1 MTQEGKYIY
10 GFISTK
16 EQKTF
21 GSIGI
26 EQGDVYFFPYKD
38 IAAVV
43 SDLPLIQFNSLPRE
57 TLLRNLAI
65 YQAVIE
71 NVMKSH
77 HIIPVKFGTII
88 KGEEDLKKILEKGYG
103 RINTNLKEM
112 ENKIELDVA
121 ALWSDM
127 ETVLKEIA
135 EEEEIKRLKEE
146 AVSKPPEQV
155 FEIKIQLGKLVKD
168 TLDKKR
174 EQCASQLSDVLKKD
188 AENYRSHAVMDDSMI
203 MNTAFLIDKD
213 RQETFET
220 KVDQLDKQYNGGI
233 NFRIVGPLPPY
244 SFITLE
250 MKKVEFGE
258 LNQAREMLGLGEE
271 ATISEIKDIYRELS
285 KKFHPDK
292 YPGDQEAQ
300 KRFEK
305 ITKAYQIITDYCQGG
320 QCSFKEADVRD
331 WLDVRESVPARNA
344 LACEAGGVG
353 G

>member
-1 MTQEGKYIY
+1 MTQEGKFIY
-10 GFISTK
+10 GFISTN
-16 EQKTF
+16 EQKNL

-43 SDLPLIQFNSLPRE
+43 SDLPLIQFDSLPKE
-57 TLLRNLAI
+57 TLLRNLAV

-71 NVMKSH
+71 MVMKSH
-77 HIIPVKFGTII
+77 HIIPMKFGTVAQ
-88 KGEEDLKKILEKGYG
+88 GEEDLKKMLEKGYG
-103 RINTNLKEM
+103 QINTNLKEM

-121 ALWSDM
+121 ALWSNM

-168 TLDKKR
+168 TLDRKR
-174 EQCASQLSDVLKKD
+174 EECASQLLDVLKKE
-188 AENYRSHAVMDDSMI
+188 AEIYHSHAVMDDSMI

-213 RQETFET
+213 RQETFES

-244 SFITLE
+244 SFTTLE
-250 MKKVEFGE
+250 MKTVEFGE
-258 LNQAREMLGLGEE
+258 VNEAREMLGLGEE
-271 ATISEIKDIYRELS
+271 STILEIKDIYRELS

-305 ITKAYQIITDYCQGG
+305 ITGAYRMLSDYCHEDK
-320 QCSFKEADVRD
+320 CSFKETDVRD
-331 WLDVRESVPARNA
+331 WIDVRELVVS
-344 LACEAGGVG
+344 GQ
-353 G
+353 